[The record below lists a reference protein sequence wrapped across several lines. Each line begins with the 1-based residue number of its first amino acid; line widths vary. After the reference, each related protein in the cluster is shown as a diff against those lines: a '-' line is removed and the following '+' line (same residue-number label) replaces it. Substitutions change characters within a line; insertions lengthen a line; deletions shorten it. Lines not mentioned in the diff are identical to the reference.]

1 MHMYMYV
8 CMYVRER
15 PANAGMDFNEQ
26 DISLGG
32 NTADVHVL
40 TTENV
45 HTTCTGLWNASDH
58 SNSSSQQSATINSC
72 LCH

>member
-1 MHMYMYV
+1 MYMYV

-58 SNSSSQQSATINSC
+58 SNTSSQQSATINSC

>member
-1 MHMYMYV
+1 MYMYV

-32 NTADVHVL
+32 NTTDVHVL

-58 SNSSSQQSATINSC
+58 SNTSSQQSATINSC